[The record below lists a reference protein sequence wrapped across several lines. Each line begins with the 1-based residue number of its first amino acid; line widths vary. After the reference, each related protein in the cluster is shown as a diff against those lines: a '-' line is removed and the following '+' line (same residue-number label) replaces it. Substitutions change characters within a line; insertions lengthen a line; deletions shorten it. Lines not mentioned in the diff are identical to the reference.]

1 MKKVGV
7 VLSGCGVYDGAEIH
21 ETVLT
26 LLAIARNGAQ
36 AVCFAPDKQQAD
48 VINHLTGEPMQETR
62 NVLIEAARIT
72 RGDIR
77 PLAQAVST
85 ELDALIVPGG
95 FGAAKNLS
103 NFASQGSESRVDSDL
118 AALAVAM
125 HQAGKPLGFMCI
137 APAMLPKIFDFPLR
151 LTIGT
156 DIDTAEVLEEMGAEH
171 VPCPVDDIVVDEDNK
186 IVTTPPICWRR
197 TSLRPRVVSI
207 NWYHVCWCWLN
218 EKGVTAFL
226 RRIFLRAVVVL
237 AVFWGGGIA
246 LFSVMPVPFS
256 AVMVE
261 RQLSAWLSG
270 DFGYV
275 AHSDWVSMD
284 EISPWM
290 GLAVIAAEDQKF
302 PEHWGF
308 DVSAIEKALAHNER
322 NENRIR
328 GASTLSQ
335 QTAKNLFLWDGRS
348 WVRKGLEAG
357 LTLGMETVWSK
368 KRILTVYLNIAEFGD
383 GVFGVEA
390 AAQRYFHK
398 PASRLSL
405 SEAALLAAVLPNPL
419 RFKANA
425 PSGYVRSR
433 QAWIMRQMRQL
444 GGESFM
450 RENKLY

>member
-1 MKKVGV
+1 MKKG
-7 VLSGCGVYDGAEIH
+7 
-21 ETVLT
+21 
-26 LLAIARNGAQ
+26 
-36 AVCFAPDKQQAD
+36 
-48 VINHLTGEPMQETR
+48 
-62 NVLIEAARIT
+62 IT
-72 RGDIR
+72 
-77 PLAQAVST
+77 
-85 ELDALIVPGG
+85 AL
-95 FGAAKNLS
+95 
-103 NFASQGSESRVDSDL
+103 
-118 AALAVAM
+118 
-125 HQAGKPLGFMCI
+125 
-137 APAMLPKIFDFPLR
+137 
-151 LTIGT
+151 
-156 DIDTAEVLEEMGAEH
+156 
-171 VPCPVDDIVVDEDNK
+171 
-186 IVTTPPICWRR
+186 
-197 TSLRPRVVSI
+197 
-207 NWYHVCWCWLN
+207 
-218 EKGVTAFL
+218 L
-226 RRIFLRAVVVL
+226 RRIFLRAVIVL

-256 AVMVE
+256 AVMIE
-261 RQLSAWLSG
+261 RQLGAWLSG

-302 PEHWGF
+302 PDHWGF

-390 AAQRYFHK
+390 AAQRYFDK

-405 SEAALLAAVLPNPL
+405 SEVALLAAVLPNPL

>member
-1 MKKVGV
+1 M
-7 VLSGCGVYDGAEIH
+7 
-21 ETVLT
+21 
-26 LLAIARNGAQ
+26 
-36 AVCFAPDKQQAD
+36 
-48 VINHLTGEPMQETR
+48 
-62 NVLIEAARIT
+62 
-72 RGDIR
+72 
-77 PLAQAVST
+77 
-85 ELDALIVPGG
+85 
-95 FGAAKNLS
+95 
-103 NFASQGSESRVDSDL
+103 
-118 AALAVAM
+118 
-125 HQAGKPLGFMCI
+125 
-137 APAMLPKIFDFPLR
+137 
-151 LTIGT
+151 
-156 DIDTAEVLEEMGAEH
+156 
-171 VPCPVDDIVVDEDNK
+171 
-186 IVTTPPICWRR
+186 R
-197 TSLRPRVVSI
+197 T
-207 NWYHVCWCWLN
+207 
-218 EKGVTAFL
+218 GVTAFL
-226 RRIFLRAVVVL
+226 RRIFLRAVIVIG
-237 AVFWGGGIA
+237 VFWGGGIA

-261 RQLSAWLSG
+261 RQLGAWLSG

-335 QTAKNLFLWDGRS
+335 QPAKNLFLWDGRS

-383 GVFGVEA
+383 GIFGVEA

>member
-1 MKKVGV
+1 MRK
-7 VLSGCGVYDGAEIH
+7 GA
-21 ETVLT
+21 
-26 LLAIARNGAQ
+26 
-36 AVCFAPDKQQAD
+36 
-48 VINHLTGEPMQETR
+48 
-62 NVLIEAARIT
+62 
-72 RGDIR
+72 
-77 PLAQAVST
+77 
-85 ELDALIVPGG
+85 
-95 FGAAKNLS
+95 
-103 NFASQGSESRVDSDL
+103 
-118 AALAVAM
+118 
-125 HQAGKPLGFMCI
+125 
-137 APAMLPKIFDFPLR
+137 
-151 LTIGT
+151 
-156 DIDTAEVLEEMGAEH
+156 
-171 VPCPVDDIVVDEDNK
+171 
-186 IVTTPPICWRR
+186 
-197 TSLRPRVVSI
+197 
-207 NWYHVCWCWLN
+207 
-218 EKGVTAFL
+218 TAFL
-226 RRIFLRAVVVL
+226 RRLLLRAVIVL

-256 AVMVE
+256 AVMIE
-261 RQLSAWLSG
+261 RQLGAWIQG
-270 DFGYV
+270 NFGYV

-302 PEHWGF
+302 PDHWGF

-357 LTLGMETVWSK
+357 LTLGIETVWSK

-390 AAQRYFHK
+390 ASQRYFHK
-398 PASRLSL
+398 PASRLSP

-419 RFKANA
+419 RFKASA

-444 GGESFM
+444 GGESIM

>member
-1 MKKVGV
+1 M
-7 VLSGCGVYDGAEIH
+7 
-21 ETVLT
+21 
-26 LLAIARNGAQ
+26 
-36 AVCFAPDKQQAD
+36 
-48 VINHLTGEPMQETR
+48 
-62 NVLIEAARIT
+62 
-72 RGDIR
+72 
-77 PLAQAVST
+77 
-85 ELDALIVPGG
+85 
-95 FGAAKNLS
+95 
-103 NFASQGSESRVDSDL
+103 
-118 AALAVAM
+118 
-125 HQAGKPLGFMCI
+125 
-137 APAMLPKIFDFPLR
+137 
-151 LTIGT
+151 
-156 DIDTAEVLEEMGAEH
+156 
-171 VPCPVDDIVVDEDNK
+171 
-186 IVTTPPICWRR
+186 R
-197 TSLRPRVVSI
+197 T
-207 NWYHVCWCWLN
+207 
-218 EKGVTAFL
+218 GVTAFL
-226 RRIFLRAVVVL
+226 RRIFLRAVIVL
-237 AVFWGGGIA
+237 GVFWGGGIA

-261 RQLSAWLSG
+261 RQLGAWLSG

-383 GVFGVEA
+383 GIFGVEA

-433 QAWIMRQMRQL
+433 QAWIMRQIRQL

>member
-1 MKKVGV
+1 M
-7 VLSGCGVYDGAEIH
+7 
-21 ETVLT
+21 
-26 LLAIARNGAQ
+26 
-36 AVCFAPDKQQAD
+36 
-48 VINHLTGEPMQETR
+48 
-62 NVLIEAARIT
+62 
-72 RGDIR
+72 
-77 PLAQAVST
+77 
-85 ELDALIVPGG
+85 
-95 FGAAKNLS
+95 
-103 NFASQGSESRVDSDL
+103 
-118 AALAVAM
+118 
-125 HQAGKPLGFMCI
+125 
-137 APAMLPKIFDFPLR
+137 
-151 LTIGT
+151 
-156 DIDTAEVLEEMGAEH
+156 
-171 VPCPVDDIVVDEDNK
+171 
-186 IVTTPPICWRR
+186 R
-197 TSLRPRVVSI
+197 T
-207 NWYHVCWCWLN
+207 
-218 EKGVTAFL
+218 GVTAFL
-226 RRIFLRAVVVL
+226 RRIFLRAVIVL
-237 AVFWGGGIA
+237 GVFWGGGIT

-261 RQLSAWLSG
+261 RQLGAWLSG

-357 LTLGMETVWSK
+357 LTLGMETAWSK

-383 GVFGVEA
+383 GIFGVEA

>member
-1 MKKVGV
+1 M
-7 VLSGCGVYDGAEIH
+7 
-21 ETVLT
+21 
-26 LLAIARNGAQ
+26 
-36 AVCFAPDKQQAD
+36 
-48 VINHLTGEPMQETR
+48 
-62 NVLIEAARIT
+62 
-72 RGDIR
+72 
-77 PLAQAVST
+77 
-85 ELDALIVPGG
+85 
-95 FGAAKNLS
+95 
-103 NFASQGSESRVDSDL
+103 
-118 AALAVAM
+118 
-125 HQAGKPLGFMCI
+125 
-137 APAMLPKIFDFPLR
+137 
-151 LTIGT
+151 
-156 DIDTAEVLEEMGAEH
+156 
-171 VPCPVDDIVVDEDNK
+171 
-186 IVTTPPICWRR
+186 R
-197 TSLRPRVVSI
+197 T
-207 NWYHVCWCWLN
+207 
-218 EKGVTAFL
+218 GVTAFL

-261 RQLSAWLSG
+261 RQLGAWLSG

-302 PEHWGF
+302 PDHWGF
-308 DVSAIEKALAHNER
+308 DVTAIEKALAHNER

-383 GVFGVEA
+383 GIFGVEA

-425 PSGYVRSR
+425 PSGYVRNR